1 MGLHSLP
8 KELAGSGPA
17 PQSVGHRTWLPCTE
31 KYEARV
37 LISCTHIHM
46 HVCAYTYA
54 HAHTLEGTLTW
65 THVVHTCTHYTCEQ
79 YRQKKQQ
86 TQASSE
92 TIQMHVPVQIR
103 QHLKVYQGGQ
113 LTKPRMNTYGK
124 LNKTKQ
130 NKHILAQKTLS
141 LPTSRWLTTHLGY
154 TAYYYPTA
162 AGSLCW

>member
-1 MGLHSLP
+1 M
-8 KELAGSGPA
+8 
-17 PQSVGHRTWLPCTE
+17 
-31 KYEARV
+31 

-54 HAHTLEGTLTW
+54 HAHTLEGTLMW

-79 YRQKKQQ
+79 CRQKKQQ

-92 TIQMHVPVQIR
+92 TIQMHGPSADQTTP
-103 QHLKVYQGGQ
+103 QGVSRWA
-113 LTKPRMNTYGK
+113 TYKTTHEYGK

-141 LPTSRWLTTHLGY
+141 LPTSRWLTTHLG
-154 TAYYYPTA
+154 TRHTTIPQLQGLC
-162 AGSLCW
+162 AGRDLEIKQRAQV